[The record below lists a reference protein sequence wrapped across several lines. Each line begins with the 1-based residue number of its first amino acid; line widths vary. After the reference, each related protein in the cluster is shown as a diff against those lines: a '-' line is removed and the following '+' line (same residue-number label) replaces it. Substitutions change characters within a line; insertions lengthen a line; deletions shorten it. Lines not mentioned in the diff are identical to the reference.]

1 MDACPRYLC
10 TCVYVIVCM
19 SARKKAPVN
28 LLMCPFELYMFI
40 GVSMQLRVVFKYD
53 FLVLIPYCWS
63 VALEKKK
70 KKKIK
75 RRRIVYAFLLPP
87 QFFCKTSRERG
98 LGTRLTLKSIFSSS
112 FISSFSFTN
121 FQLFPTLRKNSLL
134 KQNPVSTVN
143 FTMRGEYTEVLSEC
157 K

>member
-10 TCVYVIVCM
+10 TCVYVIVCV

-70 KKKIK
+70 KKKTHGRGGSNAHLNFVQIHYCVAFRTMNTIK
-75 RRRIVYAFLLPP
+75 MLKILRVQNY
-87 QFFCKTSRERG
+87 SR
-98 LGTRLTLKSIFSSS
+98 
-112 FISSFSFTN
+112 
-121 FQLFPTLRKNSLL
+121 
-134 KQNPVSTVN
+134 
-143 FTMRGEYTEVLSEC
+143 LS
-157 K
+157 